1 MRRRLI
7 AACLVSFFSA
17 EVKYSSHKMTLK
29 TARGGK
35 KKQKKNNT
43 KLNMTQTQLTFSS
56 NSYWTIC
63 VKICILDNIIAAV
76 LFICISF
83 VNNKRSML
91 RFHSITAPIT
101 EGGLPVVFTVCFCL
115 FFTYIISNFLMQPRF
130 QGSLLPAL
138 RSERERERRLSFSR
152 SLGRVGENP
161 GNEVV
166 LDDHSFLW
174 VYVA

>member
-56 NSYWTIC
+56 NSY
-63 VKICILDNIIAAV
+63 
-76 LFICISF
+76 
-83 VNNKRSML
+83 
-91 RFHSITAPIT
+91 
-101 EGGLPVVFTVCFCL
+101 
-115 FFTYIISNFLMQPRF
+115 
-130 QGSLLPAL
+130 
-138 RSERERERRLSFSR
+138 
-152 SLGRVGENP
+152 
-161 GNEVV
+161 
-166 LDDHSFLW
+166 
-174 VYVA
+174 